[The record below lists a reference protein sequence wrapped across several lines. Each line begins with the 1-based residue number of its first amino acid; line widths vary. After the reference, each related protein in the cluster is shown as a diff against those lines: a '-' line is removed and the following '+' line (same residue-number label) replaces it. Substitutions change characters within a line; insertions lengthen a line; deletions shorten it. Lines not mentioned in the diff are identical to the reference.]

1 MASQN
6 IALLSS
12 PYPQSTYIIPRNHSF
27 SSSPIITGDTPVY
40 SIESGE
46 LPPGLSLNS
55 DSGVISGSPSQS
67 ITTQNVIIKAENPV
81 SDQSFTLS
89 FTTRILPTVFHYS
102 QEVYYTPI
110 NKPFSITPECD
121 GDYLQYSLEE
131 GSLPS
136 GLSLDSSS
144 GVIEGSPINSTQL
157 VSLTVRA
164 TNEVGSIQSI
174 VSICIRTLSPSFSI
188 LSLLTD

>member
-1 MASQN
+1 M
-6 IALLSS
+6 IPLLSS
-12 PYPQSTYIIPRNHSF
+12 PYPQSTYIITRNHSF
-27 SSSPIITGDTPVY
+27 SSSSVITGDTPVY
-40 SIESGE
+40 SIESGDNSPD
-46 LPPGLSLNS
+46 LTLNS

-81 SDQSFTLS
+81 SDQSFNLS
-89 FTTRILPTVFHYS
+89 FTTRILPTLFHYP

-144 GVIEGSPINSTQL
+144 GVIEESPINSTHFINSSSHQ
-157 VSLTVRA
+157 
-164 TNEVGSIQSI
+164 
-174 VSICIRTLSPSFSI
+174 
-188 LSLLTD
+188 